1 MINHAPIAPQSSSSD
16 PDTTLMPNESPTNN
30 NENNNEHIQ
39 NISDEIMEENNKNV
53 NGRTTTTTV
62 SDHSSICCGNDAI
75 LFNELKDFGNSL
87 NSVERL
93 VKKLSLMDNRESG
106 NIEDLHHHHQILR
119 ESVKIRPLIID
130 EESCKEIERNEETA
144 VYYRRFSTEADLQPV
159 IDLITKD
166 LSEPYSIYTYR
177 YFIYNW
183 PRMCI
188 MAFGDDGRCVGA
200 IVGKT
205 ESHHGAA
212 LSSSSVTSP
221 GSALPNGER
230 VRGYIAMLAVQKEYR
245 RRLIG
250 SRLVELV
257 IDTMIDAGCSEV
269 VLETEITNK
278 SALSLYEKL
287 GFIRDKR
294 LFRYYL
300 NGVDAFRLKLW
311 MS

>member
-1 MINHAPIAPQSSSSD
+1 MNHIPVVSISTEFD
-16 PDTTLMPNESPTNN
+16 NLPDFVNTETSICNDHNLFDIIDLKMDNF
-30 NENNNEHIQ
+30 
-39 NISDEIMEENNKNV
+39 NKNIT
-53 NGRTTTTTV
+53 G
-62 SDHSSICCGNDAI
+62 D
-75 LFNELKDFGNSL
+75 NEISRNLSNNLS
-87 NSVERL
+87 NVERL
-93 VKKLSLMDNRESG
+93 VKKLSIMD
-106 NIEDLHHHHQILR
+106 DLKNETNHHTNDNILR
-119 ESVKIRPLIID
+119 EIVKIRPLIVD
-130 EESCKEIERNEETA
+130 EESHKEIERNEEKEI
-144 VYYRRFSTEADLQPV
+144 YYRRFSSEDDLQPV
-159 IDLITKD
+159 VDLITKD

-188 MAFGDDGRCVGA
+188 MAFTLDGKCIGA

-205 ESHHGAA
+205 EAH
-212 LSSSSVTSP
+212 SSTD
-221 GSALPNGER
+221 R
-230 VRGYIAMLAVQKEYR
+230 IRGYIAMLAVQKEYR

-257 IDTMIDAGCSEV
+257 IDTMINDGCSEV

-311 MS
+311 LS

>member
-1 MINHAPIAPQSSSSD
+1 MKLTNHTPIIPPSTESADASVNNDQSINNDIIDRSINNDINDDHSADIASE
-16 PDTTLMPNESPTNN
+16 TTTNN
-30 NENNNEHIQ
+30 GDDTIICINSAILANDIIVNEFKDLSN
-39 NISDEIMEENNKNV
+39 NV
-53 NGRTTTTTV
+53 N
-62 SDHSSICCGNDAI
+62 N
-75 LFNELKDFGNSL
+75 
-87 NSVERL
+87 VERL
-93 VKKLSLMDNRESG
+93 VKKLSMIDAAGSG
-106 NIEDLHHHHQILR
+106 SIDDHILR
-119 ESVKIRPLIID
+119 ETVKIRPLVID
-130 EESCKEIERNEETA
+130 KESCQEIERNEEKE
-144 VYYRRFSTEADLQPV
+144 VYYRRFSKEDDLQPV

-188 MAFGDDGRCVGA
+188 MAFGLDGRCVGA

-205 ESHHGAA
+205 EAHAS
-212 LSSSSVTSP
+212 T
-221 GSALPNGER
+221 ER
-230 VRGYIAMLAVQKEYR
+230 VRGYIAMLAVQKDYR

-257 IDTMIDAGCSEV
+257 IDTMIDDGCSEV

-311 MS
+311 LS

>member
-1 MINHAPIAPQSSSSD
+1 AETVIEDSSFVD
-16 PDTTLMPNESPTNN
+16 
-30 NENNNEHIQ
+30 I
-39 NISDEIMEENNKNV
+39 K
-53 NGRTTTTTV
+53 V
-62 SDHSSICCGNDAI
+62 SDSKSVICNSILN
-75 LFNELKDFGNSL
+75 NQESNTSKDFSNI
-87 NSVERL
+87 NNVERL
-93 VKKLSLMDNRESG
+93 VKKLAMIDNKIESLYNSEH
-106 NIEDLHHHHQILR
+106 NVFKEV
-119 ESVKIRPLIID
+119 VKIRPLIVD
-130 EESCKEIERNEETA
+130 EESCKEIERNEEKE
-144 VYYRRFSTEADLQPV
+144 VYYRRFSTEEDLQPV

-183 PRMCI
+183 PKMCI
-188 MAFGDDGRCVGA
+188 MAFTTEGKCVGA

-205 ESHHGAA
+205 ESH
-212 LSSSSVTSP
+212 SSTD
-221 GSALPNGER
+221 R

-245 RRLIG
+245 RRFIG

-257 IDTMIDAGCSEV
+257 IDTMINDGCSEV

-311 MS
+311 LS